1 MPVPRL
7 DHGALDSAEFGAR
20 LSRTI
25 PGLLRFRLRTSAELK
40 HLAQQARAGRS
51 QLTSERMRE
60 THCCIATSGL
70 LLPPARRYLS
80 VRKRRIPGRS
90 ARTTKGWS
98 MFLAKLIRLYRSWR
112 TYERSMSELNRLDDR
127 ELADIGISRAEIAAV
142 AWGERH
148 R

>member
-1 MPVPRL
+1 
-7 DHGALDSAEFGAR
+7 
-20 LSRTI
+20 
-25 PGLLRFRLRTSAELK
+25 
-40 HLAQQARAGRS
+40 
-51 QLTSERMRE
+51 
-60 THCCIATSGL
+60 
-70 LLPPARRYLS
+70 
-80 VRKRRIPGRS
+80 
-90 ARTTKGWS
+90 